1 MKEISRAKECVFY
14 IIFWV
19 FSGFYGENDLTV
31 LFKIREENSKNI
43 TGGHKQRKTGKGKR
57 DHLSD
62 DTNCN

>member
-1 MKEISRAKECVFY
+1 MKAMKEISRAKECVFY

-43 TGGHKQRKTGKGKR
+43 TGGHK
-57 DHLSD
+57 
-62 DTNCN
+62 